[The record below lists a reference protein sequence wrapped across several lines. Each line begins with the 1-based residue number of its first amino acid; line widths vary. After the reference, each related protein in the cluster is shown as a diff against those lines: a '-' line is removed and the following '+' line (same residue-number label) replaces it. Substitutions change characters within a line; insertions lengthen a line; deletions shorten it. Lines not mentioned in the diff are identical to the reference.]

1 MFQIMWYDGNIVGSE
16 LRMATLND
24 LRIQYLNWENESAIF
39 SGISSLFALE
49 CQSKKKLELGI
60 G

>member
-1 MFQIMWYDGNIVGSE
+1 MWYDGNIVGSE